1 MRQVVK
7 SVNGIRCGRKVR
19 RVRERR
25 DELTK
30 LGGNSKHVE
39 KFTIA
44 EKGMKKSL
52 DSQDDQASVYDDAKK
67 ALAQSLR
74 SVGQCCLRKKAD
86 LCAVGRHEA
95 R

>member
-1 MRQVVK
+1 MT
-7 SVNGIRCGRKVR
+7 
-19 RVRERR
+19 E
-25 DELTK
+25 
-30 LGGNSKHVE
+30 LGGKSKHVE

-44 EKGMKKSL
+44 EKGMKKCL
-52 DSQDDQASVYDDAKK
+52 NTQDDQASVYDDAKK

-74 SVGQCCLRKKAD
+74 SAGQCCLRKKAD

>member
-1 MRQVVK
+1 MT
-7 SVNGIRCGRKVR
+7 
-19 RVRERR
+19 E
-25 DELTK
+25 

-52 DSQDDQASVYDDAKK
+52 NTQDDQASVYDDAKTG
-67 ALAQSLR
+67 LAQSLR
-74 SVGQCCLRKKAD
+74 SVGQCCLRKRAA
-86 LCAVGRHEA
+86 LCAVGRREA